1 MENILFKYF
10 ENRYKEASNN
20 LNPNPSFGPVITL
33 SRQAGCEARKI
44 GDLLVHELNK
54 NQGQKKW
61 HCVDKELLTEAA
73 QELNLSPTKIE
84 HFLKGHEYNKFV
96 DVFAAFSKSHVN
108 DVKIK
113 KTLKEVLLSLC
124 RQGHLVLVGRAAA
137 AILQDKPNT
146 LNIRLTA
153 PFDWRIERILQN
165 KSVNLEAAE
174 EWAIET
180 DENRFKLFYSFLEK
194 RPGNLDYLF
203 DASLNRKHFS
213 INETVDLILYMAK
226 TKGLIKST

>member
-10 ENRYKEASNN
+10 ENRYKEASNS

-44 GDLLVHELNK
+44 GDLLVHELNTK
-54 NQGQKKW
+54 QPHKKW
-61 HCVDKELLTEAA
+61 HCVDKELLIQSAR
-73 QELNLSPTKIE
+73 ELNLSSAKIE
-84 HFLKGHEYNKFV
+84 HFLNGHENNKFV

-113 KTLKEVLLSLC
+113 KTLKDVLLSLC
-124 RQGHLVLVGRAAA
+124 REGNLVLVGRAAA

-153 PFDWRIERILQN
+153 PFGWRIDSILKN
-165 KSVNLEAAE
+165 KRVSVEAAE

-180 DENRFKLFYSFLEK
+180 DENRHKLFYTFLEK

-213 INETVDLILYMAK
+213 ITQTVELIMHMAK
-226 TKGLIKST
+226 TKGLIN